1 MTVRKTK
8 PMTGI
13 MTQIMTG
20 AMAAKARTALPTL
33 AALTGL
39 VLSLSGCVGADGR
52 PVDFNDGRPIVG
64 DARNPSKIPFFPD
77 TGSMNAERFGDQT
90 FPVFMQPTGTPYALQ
105 PQGSQPPQRVYQAPP
120 TSTILDPSR
129 VKGTQ
134 SYYPAAPSSSLGEQS
149 SARPSLSDPRPETKM
164 AKLDPD
170 VWNRYASLN
179 DSGHLLP
186 AIPIERVNPGLL
198 RQKVDYPTT
207 EKPGTLV
214 VDTRSRFLYLVEG
227 NGQALRYGVG
237 LGRQGY
243 AWSGRGIIRYKQQWP
258 RWTPTDGMADASTD
272 INNIKVRGGMV
283 AGIDNPLGARALY
296 IYKDGKDTLY
306 RVHGT
311 PDWQSIGK
319 QVSSGCVRMYNQDVV
334 DLYNR
339 VRDGAVIVV
348 M

>member
-1 MTVRKTK
+1 MTLLKTK
-8 PMTGI
+8 PR
-13 MTQIMTG
+13 TQVV
-20 AMAAKARTALPTL
+20 AARLRTVLPRL
-33 AALTGL
+33 AAFAGL
-39 VLSLSGCVGADGR
+39 ALSLSACVGADGR
-52 PVDFNDGRPIVG
+52 PFDLKDGRPLVG

-105 PQGSQPPQRVYQAPP
+105 PQGSQPPQSGYQSPP
-120 TSTILDPSR
+120 TSTRLDPSR
-129 VKGTQ
+129 VRGPRA
-134 SYYPAAPSSSLGEQS
+134 YYPTAPSSLGEQS
-149 SARPSLSDPRPETKM
+149 SVRPSLSAPQAQSQSRV
-164 AKLDPD
+164 ARLDPD
-170 VWNRYASLN
+170 VWNRYGPMDDA
-179 DSGHLLP
+179 GHLLP
-186 AIPIERVNPGLL
+186 AIPIERVNPSLL

-214 VDTRSRFLYLVEG
+214 VDTRSRYLYLVQG

-258 RWTPTDGMADASTD
+258 RWTPTDGMAEASTD

-283 AGIDNPLGARALY
+283 AGIENPLGARALY

-311 PDWQSIGK
+311 PDWQSVGK

>member
-1 MTVRKTK
+1 MTVPVT
-8 PMTGI
+8 
-13 MTQIMTG
+13 
-20 AMAAKARTALPTL
+20 ARLKTALPRLGVL
-33 AALTGL
+33 AGLALA
-39 VLSLSGCVGADGR
+39 LSGCVGADGR
-52 PVDFNDGRPIVG
+52 PVDFDDGRPLVG

-105 PQGSQPPQRVYQAPP
+105 PQGSQPPQRAYQVPA
-120 TSTILDPSR
+120 TSTILDPSKVR
-129 VKGTQ
+129 GTQ
-134 SYYPAAPSSSLGEQS
+134 SYYPAAPSPSLGEQS
-149 SARPSLSDPRPETKM
+149 SVRPSLSNPAPQAQTKV
-164 AKLDPD
+164 AKLDSD
-170 VWNRYASLN
+170 VWHRYGQMN
-179 DSGHLLP
+179 DAGHLLP
-186 AIPIERVNPGLL
+186 AIPIERVSPELL

-214 VDTRSRFLYLVEG
+214 VDTRSRFLYLVQG

>member
-1 MTVRKTK
+1 MTAPVTATLR
-8 PMTGI
+8 
-13 MTQIMTG
+13 
-20 AMAAKARTALPTL
+20 AALPRLL
-33 AALTGL
+33 AAAGL
-39 VLSLSGCVGADGR
+39 ALSLSACVGADGR

-77 TGSMNAERFGDQT
+77 TGSMNAQRFGDET

-105 PQGSQPPQRVYQAPP
+105 PQGSQPPVVHYQAPA
-120 TSTILDPSR
+120 TSTKLDPSR
-129 VKGTQ
+129 VRGPQ
-134 SYYPAAPSSSLGEQS
+134 SNYPAAPSALGEQS
-149 SARPSLSDPRPETKM
+149 SARPMLSQPEPQTRV
-164 AKLDPD
+164 AKLDAD
-170 VWNRYASLN
+170 VWHRYGPVDDA
-179 DSGHLLP
+179 GHLLP
-186 AIPIERVNPGLL
+186 AIPIERVSPDLL
-198 RQKVDYPTT
+198 RQKVEYPTT

>member
-1 MTVRKTK
+1 MTVPVTARL
-8 PMTGI
+8 
-13 MTQIMTG
+13 
-20 AMAAKARTALPTL
+20 KAALPRL
-33 AALTGL
+33 GVIAGVA
-39 VLSLSGCVGADGR
+39 LSLSACVGADGR
-52 PVDFNDGRPIVG
+52 PVDLDDGRPLLG
-64 DARNPSKIPFFPD
+64 DARNPSKVPFFPD

-90 FPVFMQPTGTPYALQ
+90 FPVFMQPTETPYALQ
-105 PQGSQPPQRVYQAPP
+105 PQGSQPPQPGYQAPP
-120 TSTILDPSR
+120 TSTKLDPSR
-129 VKGTQ
+129 VRGRQ
-134 SYYPAAPSSSLGEQS
+134 SYYPSAPSSMGQQSSLGRPLVAPQAQTRV
-149 SARPSLSDPRPETKM
+149 AR
-164 AKLDPD
+164 LDPD
-170 VWNRYASLN
+170 VWTRYGSVM
-179 DSGHLLP
+179 DGGHLLP

-198 RQKVDYPTT
+198 RQKVAYATR

-243 AWSGRGIIRYKQQWP
+243 AWSGRGVIRTKQKWP
-258 RWTPTDGMADASTD
+258 RWTPTEGMADASTD
-272 INNIKVRGGMV
+272 INNIKVRGGMI
-283 AGIDNPLGARALY
+283 AGSENPLGARALY

-311 PDWQSIGK
+311 PDWQSVGK
-319 QVSSGCVRMYNQDVV
+319 QASSGCVRMYNQDVV

>member
-1 MTVRKTK
+1 MTVPVIARL
-8 PMTGI
+8 
-13 MTQIMTG
+13 
-20 AMAAKARTALPTL
+20 KAALPRFGV
-33 AALTGL
+33 AVGL
-39 VLSLSGCVGADGR
+39 VLSLSACVGADGR
-52 PVDFNDGRPIVG
+52 PVDFEDGRPLVG

-90 FPVFMQPTGTPYALQ
+90 FPVFMRPTGTPYALQ
-105 PQGSQPPQRVYQAPP
+105 PQGSQPPQRTYQAPA

-129 VKGTQ
+129 VRGQQT
-134 SYYPAAPSSSLGEQS
+134 YYPSAPQPLGEQS
-149 SARPSLSDPRPETKM
+149 SVRPTLSDPEPQTRV

-170 VWNRYASLN
+170 VWHRYGQLN
-179 DSGHLLP
+179 DAGHLLP
-186 AIPIERVNPGLL
+186 AIPIERVSPELL

-311 PDWQSIGK
+311 PDWQSVGK
-319 QVSSGCVRMYNQDVV
+319 QASSGCVRMYNQDVV

>member
-1 MTVRKTK
+1 MTLPKTE
-8 PMTGI
+8 PTI
-13 MTQIMTG
+13 G
-20 AMAAKARTALPTL
+20 AVAAKLRTALTRC
-33 AALTGL
+33 AALAG
-39 VLSLSGCVGADGR
+39 VMVSLSACVGTDGR
-52 PVDFNDGRPIVG
+52 PVDFDDGRPLLG

-77 TGSMNAERFGDQT
+77 TGSTNAERFGDQT
-90 FPVFMQPTGTPYALQ
+90 FPVFMRPTGTPYALQ
-105 PQGSQPPQRVYQAPP
+105 PQGSQPYQSTYKSPP
-120 TSTILDPSR
+120 TSTQLDPSR
-129 VKGTQ
+129 VRGPQ
-134 SYYPAAPSSSLGEQS
+134 SYYPAAPSALGEQS
-149 SARPSLSDPRPETKM
+149 SVPPTLSDPQPRAETRV
-164 AKLDPD
+164 AKLDAD
-170 VWNRYASLN
+170 VWHRYGPMTDA
-179 DSGHLLP
+179 GHLLP
-186 AIPIERVNPGLL
+186 AIPIERVSPELL

-243 AWSGRGIIRYKQQWP
+243 AWSGRGVIRSKKQWP

>member
-1 MTVRKTK
+1 MTEPQMEPQLERKTR
-8 PMTGI
+8 
-13 MTQIMTG
+13 
-20 AMAAKARTALPTL
+20 AMAARLTTALPRL
-33 AALTGL
+33 AVLTGL
-39 VLSLSGCVGADGR
+39 ALSLSACVGADGR
-52 PVDFNDGRPIVG
+52 PVDFDDGRPLVG

-90 FPVFMQPTGTPYALQ
+90 FPVFMRPTGTPYALQ
-105 PQGSQPPQRVYQAPP
+105 PQGSQPPQATYQAPP
-120 TSTILDPSR
+120 TSTRLDPSR
-129 VKGTQ
+129 VRGPQ
-134 SYYPAAPSSSLGEQS
+134 GYYPTAPSSLGDQS
-149 SARPSLSDPRPETKM
+149 SLRQPSASPPQTRV
-164 AKLDPD
+164 AQLDAD
-170 VWNRYASLN
+170 VWDRYGPLN
-179 DSGHLLP
+179 DAGHRLP
-186 AIPIERVNPGLL
+186 AIPIERVDPELL
-198 RQKVDYPTT
+198 RQKVEYPTT

-214 VDTRSRFLYLVEG
+214 VDTQSRYLYLVQG

-243 AWSGRGIIRYKQQWP
+243 AWSGRGVIRYKQQWP

-311 PDWQSIGK
+311 PDWPSIGK
-319 QVSSGCVRMYNQDVV
+319 QASSGCVRMYNQDVV